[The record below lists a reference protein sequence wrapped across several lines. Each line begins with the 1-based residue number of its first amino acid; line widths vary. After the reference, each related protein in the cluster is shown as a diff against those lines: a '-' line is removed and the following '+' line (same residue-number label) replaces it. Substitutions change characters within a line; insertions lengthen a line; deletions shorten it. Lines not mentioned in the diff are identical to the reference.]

1 MNAVVIGL
9 IIYVVVVVLL
19 IWGNHR
25 FTEAI
30 EEKRRYQLKA
40 GK

>member
-30 EEKRRYQLKA
+30 EKRRYQQIF
-40 GK
+40 